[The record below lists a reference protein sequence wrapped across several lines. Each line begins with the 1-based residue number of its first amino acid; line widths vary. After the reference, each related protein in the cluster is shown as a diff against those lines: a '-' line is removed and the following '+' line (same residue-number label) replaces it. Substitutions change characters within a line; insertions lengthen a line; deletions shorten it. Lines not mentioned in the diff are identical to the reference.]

1 VAGIDHLPGLKKNQP
16 IAPETVERVKMVTT
30 VATNALLERMGEPTL
45 LVTTSGFRDA
55 LRIAYQERPCIFD
68 RHIVLPGQLYA
79 RVIEANARRV

>member
-55 LRIAYQERPCIFD
+55 LRASPIRSGLASSTGTLCCPSNCTR
-68 RHIVLPGQLYA
+68 A
-79 RVIEANARRV
+79 